1 MNSMKDVLAIILGGG
16 RGTRLYP
23 LTKFRAKP
31 AVPIGGKFR
40 LIDIP
45 ISNCLHW
52 NIRKI
57 MVLTQFNTASLHRHI
72 AQSYR
77 FDSFS
82 DSFLQILAA
91 QQTIDDS
98 NWYQGTADAVRKN
111 IHYIKNQKVSTVVV
125 LSGDQLY
132 RINLLDF
139 MNHQKEHNADITI
152 AVKPVTR
159 EHASEFGILQI
170 DGQKRIIRFV
180 EKPKEKAQLDE
191 LFTPNTYLDIK
202 DKDLNY
208 IASMGIYIFKKDV
221 LIDLLEHNVKEDFG
235 REVIPD
241 SIADHQVFAYVFM
254 DYWEDIGTIKAFF
267 EANLDFANPIPHFD
281 FYNEDTPIYTRK
293 RFLPG
298 SKIENCDVHYSLIS
312 DGSII
317 EGSKLTNT
325 VIGTRSII
333 RANTYLE
340 RVVMMGADYY
350 ESLAEKAEDARRQR
364 SQVGIGRNCVIRNA
378 ILDKNVRIGEGVR
391 ILNEKG
397 LANFASDRYNI
408 VDGIVVVPKDVE
420 IPDGFV
426 I

>member
-1 MNSMKDVLAIILGGG
+1 MKNVLAIILGGG

-57 MVLTQFNTASLHRHI
+57 MILTQFNTASLHRHI

-111 IHYIKNQKVSTVVV
+111 IHYIKHQKVSTVVV

-132 RINLLDF
+132 RINLHDF
-139 MNHQKEHNADITI
+139 MEYHKKNKADITI
-152 AVKPVTR
+152 AVKPVRR
-159 EHASEFGILQI
+159 EQASEFGILQI
-170 DGQKRIIRFV
+170 DDKRRIVRFV
-180 EKPKEKAQLDE
+180 EKPKEAAQLDE

-208 IASMGIYIFKKDV
+208 IASMGIYIFKKEV

-241 SIADHQVFAYVFM
+241 AIAGQQVFAYVFT

-298 SKIENCDVHYSLIS
+298 SKIENCDIHYSLIS

-317 EGSKLTNT
+317 EGSKLANT

-350 ESLAEKAEDARRQR
+350 ESLEEMAENAQRQR
-364 SQVGIGRNCVIRNA
+364 PPVGIGRNCVVRNA

-397 LANFASDRYNI
+397 LLNFTHDLYSI
-408 VDGIVVVPKDVE
+408 VDGITVIPKDML

>member
-1 MNSMKDVLAIILGGG
+1 MSMNDVLAIILGGG

-23 LTKFRAKP
+23 LTKYRAKP

-52 NIRKI
+52 DIKKI

-82 DSFLQILAA
+82 NGFLQILAA

-139 MNHQKEHNADITI
+139 MNCHNEKKADITI
-152 AVKPVTR
+152 AVKPVLR
-159 EHASEFGILQI
+159 EKASEFGILQI
-170 DGQKRIIRFV
+170 DGQRRIIRFV
-180 EKPKEKAQLDE
+180 EKPKTAVLLDE
-191 LFTPNTYLDIK
+191 LFTPDEYLGINEK
-202 DKDLNY
+202 NLNY

-241 SIADHQVFAYVFM
+241 SIENHQVFAYVFT

-267 EANLDFANPIPHFD
+267 EANLDFANPMPHFD
-281 FYNEDTPIYTRK
+281 FYNEKAPIYTRK

-298 SKIENCDVHYSLIS
+298 SKIENCEIHYSLIS
-312 DGSII
+312 EGSII

-333 RANTYLE
+333 RSNSYLE
-340 RVVMMGADYY
+340 RVVMMGADFY
-350 ESLAEKAEDARRQR
+350 ESEGEKAENVRRGR
-364 SQVGIGRNCVIRNA
+364 CYVGVGQNCSIRNA
-378 ILDKNVRIGEGVR
+378 ILDKNVRIGDGVR

-397 LANFASDRYNI
+397 LLNFEHDRYNI
-408 VDGIVVVPKDVE
+408 VDGIVVIPKDVE

>member
-1 MNSMKDVLAIILGGG
+1 MSMNDVLAIILGGG

-23 LTKFRAKP
+23 LTKYRAKP

-52 NIRKI
+52 DIKKI

-82 DSFLQILAA
+82 DGFLQILAA

-111 IHYIKNQKVSTVVV
+111 IHYIKNQKASTVVV

-139 MNHQKEHNADITI
+139 MNYHNEKKADITI
-152 AVKPVTR
+152 AVKPVLR
-159 EHASEFGILQI
+159 EKAGEFGILQI
-170 DGQKRIIRFV
+170 DGQRRIIRFV
-180 EKPKEKAQLDE
+180 EKPKTAVLLDE
-191 LFTPNTYLDIK
+191 LFTPDEYLGINEK
-202 DKDLNY
+202 KLNY

-241 SIADHQVFAYVFM
+241 SIENHQVFAYVFT

-267 EANLDFANPIPHFD
+267 EANLDFANPMPHFD
-281 FYNEDTPIYTRK
+281 FYNEMAPIFTRK

-298 SKIENCDVHYSLIS
+298 SKIENCEIHYSLIS
-312 DGSII
+312 EGSII

-333 RANTYLE
+333 RGNSYLE
-340 RVVMMGADYY
+340 RVVMMGADFY
-350 ESLAEKAEDARRQR
+350 ESEGEKAEDMLRGRCH
-364 SQVGIGRNCVIRNA
+364 VGVGQNCIIRNA
-378 ILDKNVRIGEGVR
+378 ILDKNVRIGAGVR

-397 LANFASDRYNI
+397 LVNFEHERYNI
-408 VDGIVVVPKDVE
+408 VDGIVVIPKDME